1 MKITEIVDKYSIDK
15 TEFLRFLYDNNHP
28 PKSTFLGELYMDD
41 ADVQKY
47 MPQFNKYAKELH
59 EAQDKLLQQ
68 QKKDAEEE
76 ACRKILDAEEDIR
89 KKKAMSQMLITSGF
103 NFDGYHIVKYSGY
116 ISGDDA
122 ISVNRGLAIFG
133 DGTNVKDKLMES
145 LVVIRRNALRELKE
159 AAYDLGCNAVIGVD
173 FDYLTLDPQ
182 TANITGGTT
191 YQPYVFGVTAN
202 GNAVIIEKDEN

>member
-1 MKITEIVDKYSIDK
+1 MTTNEIAEKYYLDLN
-15 TEFLRFLYDNNHP
+15 EFEKYIRNNGLPYKNANLGYEINDNYVEDFVNAFWEYN
-28 PKSTFLGELYMDD
+28 TQL
-41 ADVQKY
+41 
-47 MPQFNKYAKELH
+47 
-59 EAQDKLLQQ
+59 
-68 QKKDAEEE
+68 EED
-76 ACRKILDAEEDIR
+76 RKMDAEEDAQ
-89 KKKAMSQMLITSGF
+89 KKKAMAQMLITSGF

-122 ISVNRGLAIFG
+122 ISVDRGYAIFG
-133 DGTNVKDKLMES
+133 SGANVKDKLMES
-145 LVVIRRNALRELKE
+145 LAIIRRNALRELKE

-202 GNAVIIEKDEN
+202 GNAVIIEKNKE